1 MKSLPQELYD
11 YAVALYR
18 RLHQIPER
26 GFDLPKTVAEVK
38 KELDAMGIPYTEAY
52 GQCSIVGYLGHK
64 ENVPTL
70 GLRADMDALPIGEQT
85 DLPFASQNPG
95 VMHACGHDSHTAILL
110 TVAKYLKSVEN
121 DLTCNIRLFF
131 QPSEEGPASGAR
143 MMVEN
148 GCLEGVDRVL
158 CVHCD
163 GAIPSGSLG
172 IRSGDTTAACAA
184 LTLKFHGVSSHASL
198 PEKGI
203 DAIAMAVDAYG
214 ELKAM
219 VKEEAGDRSYIWS
232 VGAFQAGEVHNIIAD
247 LCTQKISF
255 RFYDPEFA
263 QRVHKRAEEIIGQI
277 AKRYGGRAEMD
288 WDMISGP
295 VYNDPDMANKMC
307 DVARK
312 LEIPMVRI
320 DPKRT
325 SEDFAWFISRVPG
338 ALFRY
343 GVYCPEDGCTAT
355 VHRPDFKIHEPAM
368 EKAILAFIQFA
379 LDFSAY

>member
-1 MKSLPQELYD
+1 
-11 YAVALYR
+11 
-18 RLHQIPER
+18 
-26 GFDLPKTVAEVK
+26 
-38 KELDAMGIPYTEAY
+38 
-52 GQCSIVGYLGHK
+52 
-64 ENVPTL
+64 
-70 GLRADMDALPIGEQT
+70 
-85 DLPFASQNPG
+85 
-95 VMHACGHDSHTAILL
+95 
-110 TVAKYLKSVEN
+110 
-121 DLTCNIRLFF
+121 
-131 QPSEEGPASGAR
+131 
-143 MMVEN
+143 
-148 GCLEGVDRVL
+148 
-158 CVHCD
+158 
-163 GAIPSGSLG
+163 
-172 IRSGDTTAACAA
+172 
-184 LTLKFHGVSSHASL
+184 
-198 PEKGI
+198 
-203 DAIAMAVDAYG
+203 
-214 ELKAM
+214 M